1 LVYDFLRGLVPVR
14 RQLLLDYFSS
24 SDVVAFVPLAT
35 NWSLLSFLRV
45 LSLYISNVLIKEVIW
60 EWLLVLSL
68 ARVTVLDTS
77 RLPDLAI
84 TVLLHSVELSVVF

>member
-1 LVYDFLRGLVPVR
+1 M
-14 RQLLLDYFSS
+14 
-24 SDVVAFVPLAT
+24 PLAT

-60 EWLLVLSL
+60 ERLLVLSL
-68 ARVTVLDTS
+68 ARAIVLDTS

-84 TVLLHSVELSVVF
+84 PVLLHSVELSVVF